1 MAGVVGDERHEE
13 LSAEQRGDFVS
24 VCVEGGS
31 PEVLRHFMAAFLSSL
46 PPSRVPPPRFPF
58 LSLPLGL
65 LELISLCCVL
75 CVVSCSG
82 GQWWWAIQAGW
93 QGWPTTNTH
102 KGQPQPTLGKPAEL
116 LSVALGT
123 KN

>member
-46 PPSRVPPPRFPF
+46 PPSRVPPPSHHPS
-58 LSLPLGL
+58 LEVIPLPLAC
-65 LELISLCCVL
+65 LISLHWCVM
-75 CVVSCSG
+75 CVVCVVPNSG
-82 GQWWWAIQAGW
+82 GRWW
-93 QGWPTTNTH
+93 
-102 KGQPQPTLGKPAEL
+102 
-116 LSVALGT
+116 
-123 KN
+123 